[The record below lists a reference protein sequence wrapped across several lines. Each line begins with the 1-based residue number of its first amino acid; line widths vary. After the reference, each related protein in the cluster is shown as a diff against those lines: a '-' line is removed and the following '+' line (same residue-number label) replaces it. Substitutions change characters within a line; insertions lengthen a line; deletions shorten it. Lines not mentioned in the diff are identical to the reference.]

1 MEEEGGG
8 RAGVEGGQ
16 AGRWREGDRKEGGCR
31 AEEGRLGLEGKT
43 QEGAWRE
50 WNVNLTYVCIYKSGP
65 DEMMKTR

>member
-16 AGRWREGDRKEGGCR
+16 AGCWREGDRKEGGCR

-50 WNVNLTYVCIYKSGP
+50 WNFNLTYVHCTKVGK
-65 DEMMKTR
+65 MK